1 MKLKITIPKDK
12 KHTETVTC
20 VAWSSADEV
29 ISTGDDHKILKWN
42 LVTGESFPL
51 STLPADVFPTDM
63 SILPSQ
69 SKAGKN
75 SSDVFVITSSDGK
88 FHLFSNAGRI
98 EKSVEAHKGA
108 VLSGKWS
115 KDGSALLTA
124 GEDGQIKIWSR
135 SGMLRST
142 LAQLP
147 CCIYSVVWS
156 PESDNVL
163 YTNGKQLVIK
173 PLQPS
178 AKPLTWKAHDGI
190 VLKVDWNSV
199 NNLILSGGEDCKYK
213 IWDSYGRP
221 LYSSAIHDYPIT
233 SVSWS
238 PDGNLF
244 TVGSFNML
252 RLCDRSGWSH
262 GLEKPTTGSVFNVAW
277 SMDGTQ
283 VAAACADG
291 HVMLAHCIEKR
302 LEWCEFEVTLTG
314 RKTIEVRNVV
324 NDAHETLELRDRV
337 IKMSLAFKHLVVVT
351 SSQCLVYSTN
361 NFNTPAIFD
370 PRDGNISFIQQCE
383 KHFLIVDHVGL
394 YIYSYEGRQICSPK
408 LPGGVRGSSLSI
420 RTVSLSPDVLAVR
433 DVKNDHSVMLYD
445 ANSGKLLGDGA
456 PLVHTMEILTVHLS
470 QCGPMSDRFLAIIDK
485 NHDLYLT
492 PVRKTSANHRL
503 SKLASMVQSLKWNS
517 NVNILCGLR
526 DMKLLVWFYPRA
538 LFLDKDILPQ
548 TLHERE
554 CSEFGKNPELCDFHE
569 NTVVVRR
576 ADGSICSISNMPYPA
591 MLHRLVAAD
600 KWNEAVRLCRFAKLK
615 SLWACLASMTLK
627 EKDLATAEI
636 AYAAIG
642 EVDKV
647 EYLKHIKSI
656 PSKEVRTAE
665 ITLLSGSVNEA
676 EAILIQGGFIYRAIQ
691 LNLDLFHWERALELA
706 VKHKTHVDTVL
717 GYRQV
722 YLNQIHKQET
732 SNKFKQYSKGVEIN
746 WQNIESKIEM
756 ELEKEGK

>member
-20 VAWSSADEV
+20 IAWSSADEV

-51 STLPADVFPTDM
+51 AALAEDVFPTDV
-63 SILPSQ
+63 SIS
-69 SKAGKN
+69 SSHTKTGK
-75 SSDVFVITSSDGK
+75 SSSEVFVVTSTDGK
-88 FHLFSNAGRI
+88 FHIFNMAGRL
-98 EKSVEAHKGA
+98 ERSVDAHKGA

-115 KDGSALLTA
+115 NDGSALLTA

-156 PESDNVL
+156 PESDHVL
-163 YTNGKQLVIK
+163 YTNGRQLVIK

-178 AKPLTWKAHDGI
+178 AKPLTWKAHDGVI
-190 VLKVDWNSV
+190 LKVDWNSV

-221 LYSSAIHDYPIT
+221 LYSSGSHDYPIT
-233 SVSWS
+233 SISWS

-252 RLCDRSGWSH
+252 RLCDKSGWSH
-262 GLEKPTTGSVFNVAW
+262 CLEKPSTGSLLNISW
-277 SMDGTQ
+277 SADGTQ
-283 VAAACADG
+283 IAAASADG
-291 HVMLAHCIEKR
+291 HVVLSHCIEKR

-337 IKMSLAFKHLVVVT
+337 IKMSLAYKHLVVVT
-351 SSQCLVYSTN
+351 SSQCLVYSTS
-361 NFNTPAIFD
+361 NFNTPSIFD
-370 PRDGNISFIQQCE
+370 LREGNIAFIQQSE
-383 KHFLIVDHVGL
+383 KNFLIADHSGL
-394 YIYSYEGRQICSPK
+394 YINSYEGRQICSPK
-408 LPGGVRGSSLSI
+408 LPGGTRGSTLSNRILSLG
-420 RTVSLSPDVLAVR
+420 PDVLAVR
-433 DVKNDHSVMLYD
+433 DPKNDRSILLYD
-445 ANSGKLLGDGA
+445 TTNGKLLGDGA
-456 PLVHTMEILTVHLS
+456 PIQHTMEIIEVHVS
-470 QCGPMSDRFLAIIDK
+470 QCGPTSDRFLAVIDK
-485 NHDLYLT
+485 NHDLYLN
-492 PVRKTSANHRL
+492 PVRKTSTNHRL
-503 SKLASMVQSLKWNS
+503 TKLASMVQSLRWNS
-517 NVNILCGLR
+517 SVNILCGLR
-526 DMKLLVWFYPRA
+526 DTKLLVWFYPRT
-538 LFLDKDILPQ
+538 LFVDKDILPQ

-569 NTVVVRR
+569 STVTVRR
-576 ADGSICSISNMPYPA
+576 ADGSICSISNIPYPT
-591 MLHRLVAAD
+591 MLHRLVATER
-600 KWNEAVRLCRFAKLK
+600 WNEAVRLCRFAKLP
-615 SLWACLASMTLK
+615 SLWACLAAMTLK

-647 EYLKHIKSI
+647 EYLKHVKSI
-656 PSKEVRTAE
+656 PSKEVRRAE
-665 ITLLSGSVNEA
+665 LTLLSGSVNEA
-676 EAILIQGGFIYRAIQ
+676 EAVLIQGGFTYRAIQ
-691 LNLDLFHWERALELA
+691 LNLDLFRWERALELA

-717 GYRQV
+717 GFREL
-722 YLNQIHKQET
+722 YLQQIHKQET
-732 SNKFKQYSKGVEIN
+732 SNKFKQYSKGVDIN
-746 WQNIESKIEM
+746 WENIHSKIEM
-756 ELEKEGK
+756 ELANE